1 MQSDVTI
8 RPEEPADS
16 AAVFAVHRAAFA
28 LPAYVQAA
36 IASDG
41 PAKAKPTPKAA
52 ARPAKARGARKG

>member
-1 MQSDVTI
+1 MAKRGIGT
-8 RPEEPADS
+8 RYYTP
-16 AAVFAVHRAAFA
+16 AVHRAAFA